1 MEQLIY
7 FLAGL
12 LVAYVFYI
20 MQRDRKKKLREKIEA
35 LEAHMEYVSK
45 VRESSEEL
53 YRKALMWLFAVL
65 FLLSCGLFLP
75 QFIGHL
81 SALAGFSG
89 LSLISRSLSMLLF
102 MAAAIVSASEY
113 RVYSDVVNYE
123 KAVERIQKKRSEL
136 ERKYK
141 DS

>member
-12 LVAYVFYI
+12 LVAYVLYRS
-20 MQRDRKKKLREKIEA
+20 QRDRKKKLREKIEA

-45 VRESSEEL
+45 VRGSSEEL

-75 QFIGHL
+75 QFFGHL
-81 SALAGFSG
+81 SALTGFSG
-89 LSLISRSLSMLLF
+89 LSLISRPLSMLLF

-113 RVYSDVVNYE
+113 RVYSDVVNFG

-136 ERKYK
+136 EKKYK

>member
-12 LVAYVFYI
+12 LVAYVLYRF
-20 MQRDRKKKLREKIEA
+20 QRDRKKKLREKIEA

-65 FLLSCGLFLP
+65 FLLSCGFFLP
-75 QFIGHL
+75 QFFDHL
-81 SALAGFSG
+81 SALTGFG
-89 LSLISRSLSMLLF
+89 DLLLISRPLSMLLF

-113 RVYSDVVNYE
+113 RVYSDVVNFE

>member
-7 FLAGL
+7 FFAGL
-12 LVAYVFYI
+12 LVAYFFYRL
-20 MQRDRKKKLREKIEA
+20 QRDRKKKLREKIEA

-65 FLLSCGLFLP
+65 FFVSCGLFIP
-75 QFIGHL
+75 QFFGHL
-81 SALAGFSG
+81 SALTGFSG
-89 LSLISRSLSMLLF
+89 LSLISRPIATLSF

-113 RVYSDVVNYE
+113 RVYSDVLNFE
-123 KAVERIQKKRSEL
+123 KAVERIQKKKSEL